1 MMCFGEER
9 FDENQDEI
17 RMRSEFD
24 IGNAGED
31 AVMIRDDGVGMAV

>member
-1 MMCFGEER
+1 MRFGEEQ

-24 IGNAGED
+24 VGNAEED
-31 AVMIRDDGVGMAV
+31 VAMIRDDGVGKAI